1 MHLICLAARRKK
13 ARRKRAAKDIARCF
27 LVVAVAVR
35 RSKRVRETAQP
46 KKAPHKN
53 PKAAGSDSVA
63 VAAAS
68 SPLQT
73 HADVQKPSG
82 YPRAFFVEEKKPGF
96 SEKPSF

>member
-1 MHLICLAARRKK
+1 MICLAARRKK
-13 ARRKRAAKDIARCF
+13 APRKRAAKDIARCF

-46 KKAPHKN
+46 KKARRK
-53 PKAAGSDSVA
+53 KAVDGIAA

-73 HADVQKPSG
+73 KTDIQKPSG

-96 SEKPSF
+96 SEKPGF